1 MYVFMNEYYNDNV
14 GLNGI
19 SGVQYYMIEMMQFL
33 KDKYNIQN
41 IKELVNPLTET
52 NRNIVHSRYTHT
64 FDMIETLDMEV
75 EKLFVS
81 MNSLLYLLQSN
92 MYQYILNN
100 VKQIYLLN
108 ANGILELFRL
118 YIKQDRTLMT
128 RYKQISK
135 KIFLLHEIGFEND
148 FIQKGNLKIVPII
161 RGLYFKYFKYSYNMC
176 DNYFMFIT
184 EHSTVQSYT
193 EKDLQ
198 KAHQYSL
205 EQNIEYTTE
214 HCINPASQYKGLIY
228 FRYHDYMPRL
238 PYEFWYYNKD
248 VRLVQISD
256 GLQKRMKQYGQNIFD
271 WNLDE
276 VMK

>member
-1 MYVFMNEYYNDNV
+1 MFVFMNEYYTK
-14 GLNGI
+14 LTSI
-19 SGVQYYMIEMMQFL
+19 SGVQYYMIEMLQFL
-33 KDKYNIQN
+33 KDKYHIQN
-41 IKELVNPLTET
+41 IKELVNSLTET
-52 NRNIVHSRYTHT
+52 NRNIVRSRYTHT
-64 FDMIETLDMEV
+64 FDMIETLDMKV

-81 MNSLLYLLQSN
+81 MNSLLYLLQSDL
-92 MYQYILNN
+92 YQCVLNN

-108 ANGILELFRL
+108 ADGILELFQL
-118 YIKQDRTLMT
+118 YIKQDNTLMKK
-128 RYKQISK
+128 YKKISK

-148 FIQKGNLKIVPII
+148 FSKKCHLHIIPII
-161 RGLYFKYFKYSYNMC
+161 RGLYFKYFKNSCNIF
-176 DNYFMFIT
+176 DKYFMFDVLHKTIYT
-184 EHSTVQSYT
+184 HT

-198 KAHQYSL
+198 KAHQYCL

-276 VMK
+276 VL

>member
-1 MYVFMNEYYNDNV
+1 MYVFMNEYYKHKTS
-14 GLNGI
+14 I

-41 IKELVNPLTET
+41 IKELINPLTET
-52 NRNIVHSRYTHT
+52 NRNIVHSRYTYN
-64 FDMIETLDMEV
+64 FDTILELNVKVD
-75 EKLFVS
+75 KLFVS

-92 MYQYILNN
+92 MYQYILDN

-108 ANGILELFRL
+108 ADGILELFKHN
-118 YIKQDRTLMT
+118 IKQDNTLMKK
-128 RYKQISK
+128 YKKISK
-135 KIFLLHEIGFEND
+135 KMCLLHEPGFEND
-148 FIQKGNLKIVPII
+148 FYKKCNLKVIPIV
-161 RGLYFKYFKYSYNMC
+161 RGLYFKYFKKFINVS
-176 DNYFMFIT
+176 DKYFMF
-184 EHSTVQSYT
+184 TVLHKTIYT
-193 EKDLQ
+193 HTKEDLQ
-198 KAHQYSL
+198 KAQKYCL